1 MQSREC
7 LLIQEIDEKEF
18 EIIYKERFVFLN
30 CFSEDCMSSLIMEPI
45 IEDLFLQFNDKIK
58 FVKICFENN
67 RELIKKLEIQR
78 TPSFILIRNGK
89 ILDKFSGEKTFE
101 EIEERLRKFID
112 YPLNF

>member
-45 IEDLFLQFNDKIK
+45 IEDLFYNLMIK
-58 FVKICFENN
+58 
-67 RELIKKLEIQR
+67 
-78 TPSFILIRNGK
+78 
-89 ILDKFSGEKTFE
+89 
-101 EIEERLRKFID
+101 
-112 YPLNF
+112 